1 MVFIYSLVCV
11 IIVFCMFDI
20 VMLLKCF
27 LKEIYVLVLWKVWFS
42 VVFFFLFYII
52 LELRVIILLVI
63 WSIIWILIIGIDSKC
78 LYIVI

>member
-42 VVFFFLFYII
+42 VVFFFFVLYYF
-52 LELRVIILLVI
+52 RVKGYNFVSDMKYYLNFDYRY
-63 WSIIWILIIGIDSKC
+63 W
-78 LYIVI
+78 

>member
-42 VVFFFLFYII
+42 VVFFFFVLYYF
-52 LELRVIILLVI
+52 RVKGYNFVSDMKYYLNFDY
-63 WSIIWILIIGIDSKC
+63 WYW
-78 LYIVI
+78 